1 MTATREDAPETA
13 DPSPE
18 EPEGAVGVRTARRRQ
33 RERAKRRRV
42 AFAVTIGLLAV
53 SIPVLGYIGVQALL
67 DSRGGRLV
75 QATLAPDEPGYEAI
89 VEPTPTA
96 LVVQL
101 DQGRLSGLTVLSL
114 TSPDGG
120 GAVLFVPIE
129 TLTDPSTQAYGF
141 DRLRTAY
148 ELTGLDGVRN
158 ALGLTLNMS
167 FSDAAQV
174 DAAQLATLVGP
185 TAPLRFENPDDL
197 RGEDANGERIRF
209 EGGPIELPAD
219 QVGQYLALRPE
230 GESDLNRMIR
240 HQLVWQAWLGA
251 VAAAPDPAAAVPG
264 EGGSGL
270 GHFIRRLAAGPVV
283 YETLPVSEVTA
294 ADGSTAFQPATGE
307 LPDLVAR
314 LVPLPTAASP
324 GSRVRVRI
332 LDGAQN
338 PAAVQDVIRTLV
350 PAAAQIV
357 VVGNADRFT
366 YAATEVRYDPQAGEA
381 ALRLNHFL
389 NEALGVGEPRAMSF
403 GTDAFDVT
411 VVIGRD
417 LAPTTEQGAETT
429 D

>member
-1 MTATREDAPETA
+1 VTVEVGDRAPDEA
-13 DPSPE
+13 DRWPE
-18 EPEGAVGVRTARRRQ
+18 VAGGVRTARRRQ
-33 RERAKRRRV
+33 RERARRRRV
-42 AFAVTIGLLAV
+42 IFAVTVALLAV
-53 SIPVLGYIGVQALL
+53 SIPVLGYIGAQALL

-101 DQGRLSGLTVLSL
+101 DQGRLSSLTVLSL

-120 GAVLFVPIE
+120 GGVLFLPVE
-129 TLTDPSTQAYGF
+129 TLTDPSTHAFGF

-158 ALGLTLNMS
+158 AVGLTLNMS
-167 FSDAAQV
+167 FSEAAQI
-174 DAAQLATLVGP
+174 DAPQLAALVAP
-185 TAPLRFENPDDL
+185 VAPLRFENPDDL
-197 RGEDANGERIRF
+197 RGEDANGERIRYDA
-209 EGGPIELPAD
+209 GPVELPPE

-230 GESDLNRMIR
+230 SESDLNRLIR

-251 VAAAPDPAAAVPG
+251 VAASPNPAAAVPG
-264 EGGSGL
+264 EGETGL

-283 YETLPVSEVTA
+283 FETLPVGEVGA
-294 ADGSTAFQPATGE
+294 PDGTVAFQPVTADI
-307 LPDLVAR
+307 PALVAR

-332 LDGAQN
+332 LDGARN
-338 PAAVQDVIRTLV
+338 PAVVQDVIHTLV

-366 YAATEVRYDPQAGEA
+366 YAATEVRYDPQAREA

-389 NEALGVGEPRAMSF
+389 NEFLGVGTLESTSF

-417 LAPTTEQGAETT
+417 LATPTEQGAETT
-429 D
+429 V